1 MSRGGSLLVT
11 FTPPQSL
18 RDVAFRPQRIV
29 YVAMLQCASR
39 CLAQFA
45 RNDAALGAEAV
56 WV

>member
-11 FTPPQSL
+11 FTPPQFL
-18 RDVAFRPQRIV
+18 RDVAFRYQRIA

-39 CLAQFA
+39 CLAQFG
-45 RNDAALGAEAV
+45 RNDAALCAEPV